1 MQIHGKFKVKQTPMF
16 SRVWS
21 TEGDPRLVVR
31 GTNHQGR
38 STPKDP
44 WHLEIMREHSVSPT
58 ALLRKSSELR
68 NKTNFNFM

>member
-1 MQIHGKFKVKQTPMF
+1 
-16 SRVWS
+16 
-21 TEGDPRLVVR
+21 VR